1 PKVEAKPEV
10 GVKAEHKEH
19 KEKKKSETLN
29 TVKNMSVRLKSFYL
43 ECRRVL
49 KVTQK
54 PSKNEALTVI
64 KISALGMLII
74 GMIGFVIKMAHILL
88 IKGGL

>member
-1 PKVEAKPEV
+1 MGWWDRFK
-10 GVKAEHKEH
+10 
-19 KEKKKSETLN
+19 
-29 TVKNMSVRLKSFYL
+29 RFYL

-54 PSKNEALTVI
+54 PTKNEALTVI

-74 GMIGFVIKMAHILL
+74 GAIGFVIKMAQILL
-88 IKGGL
+88 FKGGL